1 MHPLGPPPGPAQ
13 LPPQASLPGEGGG
26 AAAILPGRGRGT
38 SRVPYEREPRAAA
51 RTPKEGGGGGASARV
66 LPPAG
71 SLRPAGWAAGASA
84 LRPPQEDA
92 AGRRRALREQLQ
104 RGLRERTGRLR
115 ALGAR

>member
-51 RTPKEGGGGGASARV
+51 RTPKEGGGGASARV